1 MDLSP
6 GSPLVT
12 VLTIA
17 GLSVLLV
24 LLVRQWR
31 DLRRRR

>member
-1 MDLSP
+1 MDLTA

-12 VLTIA
+12 VLMII
-17 GLSVLLV
+17 GLSLVLV
-24 LLVRQWR
+24 LLIRQWR